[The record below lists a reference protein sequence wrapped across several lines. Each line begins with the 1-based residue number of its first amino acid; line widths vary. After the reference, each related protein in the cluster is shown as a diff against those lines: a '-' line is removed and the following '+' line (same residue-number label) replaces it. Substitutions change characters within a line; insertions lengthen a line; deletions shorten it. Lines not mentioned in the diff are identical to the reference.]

1 MKAKRLPSGSY
12 NVTIYSHTENGKRKY
27 VSFTAPTK
35 ALAELRAS
43 EYRATKRRR
52 VRYDIT
58 VLDAVNGYISAKE
71 GVLSPST
78 IRGYIKI
85 RDNNLG
91 EIAQKRV
98 VNLSSEDLQI
108 FVSNLSAELSPKTV
122 RNVYGLVSASLALYA
137 PDMTFRVTMPAKR
150 VARPVSPSEDDVR
163 ALYENASPKMKIRLA
178 LAALGLRRGELC
190 AVRYE
195 DINGNMLH
203 VHADMVQNKDNEWIY
218 KETPKTSESDRY
230 IQLPPRVLELIGTG
244 EGCIVKAKP
253 PAVTAGFIR
262 LRNQCGIDAR
272 LHDMRHFFAST
283 AVVLGIPDIYT
294 ADLGGWGRNS
304 ATMKNVYQN
313 NIKSMSEYY
322 QSKIASHMDK
332 IIGDA

>member
-12 NVTIYSHTENGKRKY
+12 NVTIYSHMEHGQRKY

-85 RDNNLG
+85 RGNNLG

-150 VARPVSPSEDDVR
+150 VKRPISPSENDVR

-195 DINGNMLH
+195 DINGDMLH
-203 VHADMVQNKDNEWIY
+203 VHADMIQNKDNEWIY
-218 KETPKTSESDRY
+218 KEIPKTSESDRY

-244 EGCIVKAKP
+244 EGYIVKAKP

-313 NIKSMSEYY
+313 NIKSMSKYY
-322 QSKIASHMDK
+322 QSKITNHMNK